1 MAEKTLNIK
10 PQREESLD
18 SLRGLAIFG
27 MVFSG
32 SELANLLPR
41 WMSHAQVPYAM
52 GWDGTIPGITW
63 VDLVFPFFLF
73 SMGMAIPLAL
83 GKKLKNGE
91 TLGEISLNIVKR
103 YLLILYFSFMF
114 QSFHPWTLP
123 HDLGWWSYAIPFGAF
138 VLMTLTFTT
147 FPFVKSNKTAS
158 VLHYSGLLLS
168 AVYLWINVH
177 YGTVSI
183 FNEEGRFVLKSN
195 IIFNVLA
202 NAYLFGA
209 FIWMFTRKKHWAR
222 IWILPMVFAIIA
234 TQKAEDGG
242 MTWQYFIKT
251 FPWGLPTGGNETVSS
266 FYSMIAA
273 VYNFTWLKYLFII
286 IPGTIIGDIFIKK
299 NEDFDV
305 DEKMKKTLYIML
317 ALSVALVPI
326 NLCCLL
332 GRYMLLGFVLTV
344 VILFVL
350 YKMSKTLPEQ
360 AKYIKSL
367 VRWGAAILILGL
379 FLEQYEGGIKKD
391 MSTYSYY
398 FTTTGLGI
406 YTLCSFY
413 IMNRLHFFK
422 WFGTFFALLGKNPML
437 AYCVGALLIQP
448 IFYFTGFDSVID
460 WIATTGNASKEAG
473 DVFLAGC
480 MGLLRGVIFTGGM
493 AVITI
498 LAVKKRWFWKS

>member
-1 MAEKTLNIK
+1 MEQLK
-10 PQREESLD
+10 PLREESLD
-18 SLRGLAIFG
+18 SLRGIAIFG

-91 TLGEISLNIVKR
+91 TIGEISINIVKR

-114 QSFHPWTLP
+114 QTFHPWTLTSEMGRLQYLLP
-123 HDLGWWSYAIPFGAF
+123 LGSFI
-138 VLMTLTFTT
+138 LMSLTFTT
-147 FPFVKSNKTAS
+147 FPFVKKNKTAKWI
-158 VLHYSGLLLS
+158 HYTGLVLS
-168 AVYLWINVH
+168 AVYLWLNVH
-177 YGTVSI
+177 YGTISI
-183 FNEEGRFVLKSN
+183 FNEEGKFVLRSN

-202 NAYLFGA
+202 NVYLFGA
-209 FIWMFTRKKHWAR
+209 FIWLFTKKKNWTR
-222 IWILPMVFAIIA
+222 ILILPLVFAIIA
-234 TQKAEDGG
+234 TPKPEDAG

-251 FPWGLPTGGNETVSS
+251 FPWGLPTGDSAAVSS
-266 FYSMIAA
+266 FYSLIAS

-286 IPGTIIGDIFIKK
+286 IPGTIIGDFFIKENK
-299 NEDFDV
+299 TFAI
-305 DEKMKKTLYIML
+305 DEKTKKTLYSIL
-317 ALSVALVPI
+317 ILSVALVPI

-332 GRYMLLGFVLTV
+332 GRHMLEGFVGSMFLTF
-344 VILFVL
+344 IIYRLSL
-350 YKMSKTLPEQ
+350 RLPKEASYLKTLV
-360 AKYIKSL
+360 K
-367 VRWGAAILILGL
+367 WGVGLLIIGL

-391 MSTYSYY
+391 MATYSYY

-406 YTLCSFY
+406 YVLSAFY
-413 IMNRLHFFK
+413 VMNRLQVFK
-422 WFGTFFALLGKNPML
+422 WFSTFFALLGKNPML

-448 IFYFTGFDSVID
+448 IFYFTGFDGVIE
-460 WIATTGNASKEAG
+460 WIANTGNIAKESG
-473 DVFLAGC
+473 EMFLAGIL
-480 MGLLRGVIFTGGM
+480 GLLRGIIFTGGM
-493 AVITI
+493 ACITI